1 MVKNPR
7 RKRRKKHVFRP
18 RLPQE
23 GLMLQMDGSHHKFNG
38 RDNWV
43 LISCI
48 DDATSE
54 IPYAEF
60 FDGETTINCMK
71 VLREIIKKKGVPKTL
86 YTDRAGWS
94 GGMKRQDFSQFQRA
108 CEELGIKVI
117 YANSPQAKGR
127 VERSYRTIQDR
138 LIPELRLKKIKSMKK
153 ANEYLQK
160 KWLPNYWNKEK
171 TVPPYEKETS
181 YSPLSPYLNLDEILA
196 LQDTR
201 IISSD

>member
-1 MVKNPR
+1 MFANGVVTLSDSESFKYQIIMRYISNKLYSDEAATLLKCSRRTVTRLAKKVREQGFLGVKHGNSIKPSNRRISEDLRRQILQLKSEKYFDFNCQHFHEILVEKHKINVSYHTVWRILKKNHMVKNPR

-38 RDNWV
+38 KDNWV

-71 VLREIIKKKGVPKTL
+71 V
-86 YTDRAGWS
+86 
-94 GGMKRQDFSQFQRA
+94 
-108 CEELGIKVI
+108 
-117 YANSPQAKGR
+117 
-127 VERSYRTIQDR
+127 
-138 LIPELRLKKIKSMKK
+138 
-153 ANEYLQK
+153 
-160 KWLPNYWNKEK
+160 
-171 TVPPYEKETS
+171 
-181 YSPLSPYLNLDEILA
+181 
-196 LQDTR
+196 
-201 IISSD
+201 